1 MNDNGNDEGKFRE
14 TVIYMKSPY
23 CNSQKF
29 NLPTFP
35 KGGGGGGIERFLCL
49 CECLINISE
58 KGLVGV
64 GDLERDGVFPA
75 FSVK

>member
-1 MNDNGNDEGKFRE
+1 LPLK
-14 TVIYMKSPY
+14 KSVFTTLGAGGGFPPPKAPDGITLG
-23 CNSQKF
+23 S
-29 NLPTFP
+29 TFP

-64 GDLERDGVFPA
+64 GDLERDGVLPA
-75 FSVK
+75 